1 MCQAEK
7 SFGSLGKLCEI
18 IVTQLSFK
26 DCAPN
31 NDDQP
36 CDQDARKN
44 HHNDYFDHLA
54 NDHDDHQRSGFD
66 DQRPPK
72 WQADVWLWGRFPQI
86 ELFRPPPFLVK
97 RNLAQSPHGLL
108 AISAFF
114 ARKRRFPQFDRK
126 KRGSGTL
133 G

>member
-1 MCQAEK
+1 M
-7 SFGSLGKLCEI
+7 
-18 IVTQLSFK
+18 

-31 NDDQP
+31 NDGQP
-36 CDQDARKN
+36 CNQDARKN

-97 RNLAQSPHGLL
+97 RNLPQSRQRP
-108 AISAFF
+108 AISAYF
-114 ARKRRFPQFDRK
+114 ARKR
-126 KRGSGTL
+126 
-133 G
+133 